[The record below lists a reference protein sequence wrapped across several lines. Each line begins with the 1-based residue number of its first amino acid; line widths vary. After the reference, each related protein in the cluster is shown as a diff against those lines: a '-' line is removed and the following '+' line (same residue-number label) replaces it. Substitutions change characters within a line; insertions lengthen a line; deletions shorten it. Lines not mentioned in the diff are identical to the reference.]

1 MDTIILGKNKDW
13 SEWKNEIETK
23 TESES
28 TTPLCVWCVCECV
41 ADVILIFVGGKWLYF
56 SRRAEN
62 NMKQF
67 NGILSIF
74 YATLNEKK
82 TYQMIYFVLDNFFL
96 SLSLNRLVSLVL

>member
-1 MDTIILGKNKDW
+1 MKKRDRNKNRKW
-13 SEWKNEIETK
+13 INNTA
-23 TESES
+23 
-28 TTPLCVWCVCECV
+28 VCECVVCV

>member
-1 MDTIILGKNKDW
+1 MKKRDRNKNRKW
-13 SEWKNEIETK
+13 FNNTA
-23 TESES
+23 
-28 TTPLCVWCVCECV
+28 VCISVCV

-82 TYQMIYFVLDNFFL
+82 TYQMIYFVLDFL
-96 SLSLNRLVSLVL
+96 FLSLNRLVSLVL